1 MYRGADKS
9 FGGAEV
15 ACWLLT
21 PKFAGS
27 NPAEI
32 VGFLKCDKNPP
43 YAFLRKGSKIIGL
56 MSQIC
61 GMGEYPR
68 HHLATISRP

>member
-1 MYRGADKS
+1 
-9 FGGAEV
+9 
-15 ACWLLT
+15 
-21 PKFAGS
+21 
-27 NPAEI
+27 
-32 VGFLKCDKNPP
+32 
-43 YAFLRKGSKIIGL
+43 